1 MFIGATSVQERAR
14 SPTPASTLASTRRV
28 ATAAK
33 PPSTPAA
40 GATPL
45 PWDAGECGAPPHYN
59 TPAWSRVQLATD
71 F

>member
-1 MFIGATSVQERAR
+1 MSIGATSVQERAR
-14 SPTPASTLASTRRV
+14 SPTPFSTLASTRRV

-45 PWDAGECGAPPHYN
+45 PWAAGECGAPPHCK
-59 TPAWSRVQLATD
+59 TPAGSRVQHGTH

>member
-1 MFIGATSVQERAR
+1 MSIGATSAKERAR
-14 SPTPASTLASTRRV
+14 SPTPSSTLASTRRV
-28 ATAAK
+28 AIAAK

-45 PWDAGECGAPPHYN
+45 LWAADECDAPPHCN
-59 TPAWSRVQLATD
+59 TSAETRVQLGTH